1 MRTTKLAPTYDDFIY
16 YEKEDSPSLDVDGLV
31 VERFAR
37 LKNHG
42 KYLVFYA
49 NVDKKVFSRNCPYC
63 KEQTP
68 NVKTGTNDPRK
79 IHDVPRGDYRVDVIF
94 QPVRLQCKKC
104 GSKYVAEIP
113 GIDVSRTMTKRLL
126 RFIQENCFVESLTS
140 LANKSGVSIETLR
153 NIMAEEITKLEDER
167 KTNPIFAPRVLGID
181 EKHIVHTMRGTLVDV
196 EGGLLLDLLENNNC
210 STMQEAIMHMKD
222 WDTRIE
228 VVTTDMNNAYLNW
241 LPEFLPNATI
251 VIDKFHVIQDIQQR
265 ISKTKKQLY
274 AKRKSLINNIEDPEE
289 KSRQIGVLQ
298 MIKSSQRLFN
308 YSMESIV
315 RDEESVKAR
324 KLTTITD
331 EFPEFRL
338 LRKLYYLIEIMYQQ
352 QTYEDAEAIWDEW
365 VATLPPSKEKEYKEW
380 CDLYSLEPPMF
391 EDFRSF
397 SRSGFQFFK
406 PYILN
411 YFKPGCRETNA
422 VTEGLNKM
430 IGDINLIGNGY
441 SFRALRAKCLFTSLF
456 YERTLYSLDM
466 KTVKKWKPSFGMAF
480 DGNLGSS
487 RGETVYEGVYTFKE
501 TTLPINYPSLNI
513 FKDNSILFDII
524 QSSAVEDELLDSVI
538 DEDSLYDVS
547 CEVFK
552 EINTYSKY

>member
-1 MRTTKLAPTYDDFIY
+1 
-16 YEKEDSPSLDVDGLV
+16 
-31 VERFAR
+31 
-37 LKNHG
+37 
-42 KYLVFYA
+42 
-49 NVDKKVFSRNCPYC
+49 
-63 KEQTP
+63 
-68 NVKTGTNDPRK
+68 
-79 IHDVPRGDYRVDVIF
+79 
-94 QPVRLQCKKC
+94 
-104 GSKYVAEIP
+104 
-113 GIDVSRTMTKRLL
+113 
-126 RFIQENCFVESLTS
+126 
-140 LANKSGVSIETLR
+140 
-153 NIMAEEITKLEDER
+153 
-167 KTNPIFAPRVLGID
+167 
-181 EKHIVHTMRGTLVDV
+181 
-196 EGGLLLDLLENNNC
+196 
-210 STMQEAIMHMKD
+210 
-222 WDTRIE
+222 
-228 VVTTDMNNAYLNW
+228 
-241 LPEFLPNATI
+241 
-251 VIDKFHVIQDIQQR
+251 
-265 ISKTKKQLY
+265 
-274 AKRKSLINNIEDPEE
+274 
-289 KSRQIGVLQ
+289 

-352 QTYEDAEAIWDEW
+352 QTYDDAEAIWDEW

-422 VTEGLNKM
+422 ATEGLNKM

-487 RGETVYEGVYTFKE
+487 RGETVYEDVYTFKE